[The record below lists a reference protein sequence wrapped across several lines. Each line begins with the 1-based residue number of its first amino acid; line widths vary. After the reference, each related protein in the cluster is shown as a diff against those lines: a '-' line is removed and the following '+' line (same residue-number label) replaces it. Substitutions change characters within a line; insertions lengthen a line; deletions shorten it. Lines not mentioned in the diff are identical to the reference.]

1 MGGHAGQ
8 GGDGQAQAFDLLARL
23 CAAAGTPGA
32 GEPGVGEPGADA
44 QSAASIPAAAT
55 RADLQA
61 AAGRLK
67 AWEPFLHLVDRHRV
81 PGLVHRALGRSGV
94 AVPEAVRRAVAQ
106 RAERVARQNLILVA
120 ATLGL
125 QKAFDAAGI
134 DVIFFKGALVGQRA
148 YGSLAVKHGKD
159 IDFLVPPEDLAATFA
174 LLAGEGYQPVFPAAP
189 LTAAKIDA
197 LRDFQIEAVMA
208 DPARGVQLEPH
219 WRLTENR
226 RLLPLGPLRAGAAK
240 RANIGGVPIRGFHPD
255 DEFAYLCVHG
265 VRSGW
270 FRLKWL
276 ADLHALLAGQAEA
289 ERLRLYRHAEGRG
302 AGPAA
307 LLAYGL
313 CRDLFA
319 LPVPAALVGAVEAPL
334 QRAMRG
340 LCHASLGA
348 THPQTSLRQVLLLP
362 MLHAVACG
370 PAHIGSEVLR
380 WGVNGQDVME
390 LPLPRYLFFLYPLL
404 RLPLWA
410 GRQIAGR
417 GMFSG
422 PGRAR

>member
-1 MGGHAGQ
+1 MGGALRPS
-8 GGDGQAQAFDLLARL
+8 AAEAVAAFDLLRCA
-23 CAAAGTPGA
+23 CAAAAPQ
-32 GEPGVGEPGADA
+32 GV
-44 QSAASIPAAAT
+44 SAALIAPPD
-55 RADLQA
+55 RMVNWELFL
-61 AAGRLK
+61 RLV
-67 AWEPFLHLVDRHRV
+67 ERHRV
-81 PGLVHRALGRSGV
+81 PGLVHAGLGRLPDV
-94 AVPEAVRRAVAQ
+94 VPKPVRQAIAGQAQ
-106 RAERVARQNLILVA
+106 ALARRNLALVA
-120 ATLGL
+120 ATVRL
-125 QKAFDAAGI
+125 QALFDAAGI

-148 YGSLAVKHGKD
+148 YGSIAVKHGKD

-197 LRDFQIEAVMA
+197 LRDFQIEAVMV

-226 RLLPLGPLRAGAAK
+226 RLLPLGPLRAGAGK
-240 RANIGGVPIRGFHPD
+240 RESLGGVPIRGFHPD

-276 ADLHALLAGQAEA
+276 ADLHALLAGQAEE

-319 LPVPAALVGAVEAPL
+319 LPVPAALAGAVETPL

-340 LCHASLGA
+340 LCHACLGA
-348 THPQTSLRQVLLLP
+348 SHPQTSLRRVLVLP

-380 WGVNGQDVME
+380 WGVSGQDVME
-390 LPLPRYLFFLYPLL
+390 LPLPRHLFFLYPLL
-404 RLPLWA
+404 RLPLWV

-422 PGRAR
+422 TGRAP

>member
-1 MGGHAGQ
+1 MGGASGQSAAEAG
-8 GGDGQAQAFDLLARL
+8 AAFDLLRRA
-23 CAAAGTPGA
+23 CAAAAPQ
-32 GEPGVGEPGADA
+32 GV
-44 QSAASIPAAAT
+44 SASLIAVPD
-55 RADLQA
+55 RMVNWELFL
-61 AAGRLK
+61 RLV
-67 AWEPFLHLVDRHRV
+67 ERHRV
-81 PGLVHRALGRSGV
+81 PGLVHAGLARLPDL
-94 AVPEAVRRAVAQ
+94 VPDRVRRAIADKAQ
-106 RAERVARQNLILVA
+106 ALARRNLALVA
-120 ATLGL
+120 ATVRL
-125 QKAFDAAGI
+125 QTLFDAAGI

-148 YGSLAVKHGKD
+148 YGSVAVKHGKD

-174 LLAGEGYQPVFPAAP
+174 LLAGEGYHPVFPAAP

-197 LRDFQIEAVMA
+197 LRDFQIEAVMV

-226 RLLPLGPLRAGAAK
+226 RLLPLGPLRAGAGK
-240 RANIGGVPIRGFHPD
+240 RESLGGVPIRGFHPD

-276 ADLHALLAGQAEA
+276 ADLHALLARQVEE
-289 ERLRLYRHAEGRG
+289 ERLRLYRHAETRG

-319 LPVPAALVGAVEAPL
+319 LPVPATLVRAVEAPL

-348 THPQTSLRQVLLLP
+348 AHPQTSLRQVLLLP
-362 MLHAVACG
+362 LLHAVACG
-370 PAHIGSEVLR
+370 PAHIGSEILR
-380 WGVNGQDVME
+380 WGISGRDVLE
-390 LPLPRYLFFLYPLL
+390 LPLPRYLFVLYPLL
-404 RLPLWA
+404 RLPLWV

-422 PGRAR
+422 TGRAP

>member
-1 MGGHAGQ
+1 MGGASRQSAVEVG
-8 GGDGQAQAFDLLARL
+8 AAFDLLRRA
-23 CAAAGTPGA
+23 CAAAAPQ
-32 GEPGVGEPGADA
+32 GVT
-44 QSAASIPAAAT
+44 ASLTTAPD
-55 RADLQA
+55 RMVNWELFL
-61 AAGRLK
+61 RLV
-67 AWEPFLHLVDRHRV
+67 ERHRV
-81 PGLVHRALGRSGV
+81 PGLVHVGLGRLPDI
-94 AVPEAVRRAVAQ
+94 VPDGIRQAIAGQAQALVRR
-106 RAERVARQNLILVA
+106 NLALVA
-120 ATLGL
+120 ATVRL
-125 QKAFDAAGI
+125 QRLFDAAGI
-134 DVIFFKGALVGQRA
+134 EAIFFKGALVGQRA
-148 YGSLAVKHGKD
+148 YGSVAVKHGKD

-174 LLAGEGYQPVFPAAP
+174 LLVGEGYQPVFPAAP
-189 LTAAKIDA
+189 LTAARIDA
-197 LRDFQIEAVMA
+197 LRDFQIEAVMV
-208 DPARGVQLEPH
+208 DPVRGVQLEPH

-226 RLLPLGPLRAGAAK
+226 RLLPLGPLRAGAGK
-240 RANIGGVPIRGFHPD
+240 RECLGGVPVRGFHPD

-289 ERLRLYRHAEGRG
+289 ERLRLYRHAETRG

-319 LPVPAALVGAVEAPL
+319 LPVPAALARPVEAPL
-334 QRAMRG
+334 QRAMRR

-348 THPQTSLRQVLLLP
+348 SHPQNSLGQVLLLP

-370 PAHIGSEVLR
+370 PAHIGSEILR
-380 WGVNGQDVME
+380 WGVSGQDVLE

-404 RLPLWA
+404 RLPLWV

-422 PGRAR
+422 TGRAP

>member
-1 MGGHAGQ
+1 MA
-8 GGDGQAQAFDLLARL
+8 AFDLLRRA
-23 CAAAGTPGA
+23 CAAAAPQ
-32 GEPGVGEPGADA
+32 GV
-44 QSAASIPAAAT
+44 SASLIAAPD
-55 RADLQA
+55 RMVNWELFL
-61 AAGRLK
+61 RLV
-67 AWEPFLHLVDRHRV
+67 ERHRV
-81 PGLVHRALGRSGV
+81 PGLVHAGLGHLPDV
-94 AVPEAVRRAVAQ
+94 VPEPVRQAIAGQAQ
-106 RAERVARQNLILVA
+106 ALARRNLALVA
-120 ATLGL
+120 ATIRL
-125 QKAFDAAGI
+125 QQLFDAAGI
-134 DVIFFKGALVGQRA
+134 EVIFFKGALVGQRA

-240 RANIGGVPIRGFHPD
+240 RANLGGVPIRGFHPD

-348 THPQTSLRQVLLLP
+348 SHPQTSLRQVLLLP

-422 PGRAR
+422 PGRAP

>member
-1 MGGHAGQ
+1 MGGALRPS
-8 GGDGQAQAFDLLARL
+8 AAEAVAAFDLLRRA
-23 CAAAGTPGA
+23 CAAAAPQ
-32 GEPGVGEPGADA
+32 GV
-44 QSAASIPAAAT
+44 SAALIAAP
-55 RADLQA
+55 DQMVNWELFL
-61 AAGRLK
+61 RLV
-67 AWEPFLHLVDRHRV
+67 ERHRV
-81 PGLVHRALGRSGV
+81 PGLVHAGLGRLPDV
-94 AVPEAVRRAVAQ
+94 VPEPVRQAIAGQAQ
-106 RAERVARQNLILVA
+106 ALARRNLTLVA
-120 ATLGL
+120 ATVRL
-125 QKAFDAAGI
+125 QTLFDAAGI
-134 DVIFFKGALVGQRA
+134 EVIFFKGALVGQRA

-197 LRDFQIEAVMA
+197 LRDFQIEAVMV

-226 RLLPLGPLRAGAAK
+226 RLLPLGPLRAGAGK
-240 RANIGGVPIRGFHPD
+240 RESLGGVPIRGFHPD

-276 ADLHALLAGQAEA
+276 ADLQALLAGKAEE

-319 LPVPAALVGAVEAPL
+319 LPVPAALAGAVETPL

-340 LCHASLGA
+340 LCHACLGA
-348 THPQTSLRQVLLLP
+348 SHPQTSLRQVLVLP

-380 WGVNGQDVME
+380 WGVSGQDVME

-422 PGRAR
+422 TGRAP

>member
-1 MGGHAGQ
+1 MPCGSACSPRLRNRSQPPGDRTRHRRGGGVSAGGVGDAGELRRRQAFGHGDAEHAGAAPALH
-8 GGDGQAQAFDLLARL
+8 AQARRNLA
-23 CAAAGTPGA
+23 
-32 GEPGVGEPGADA
+32 
-44 QSAASIPAAAT
+44 
-55 RADLQA
+55 
-61 AAGRLK
+61 
-67 AWEPFLHLVDRHRV
+67 
-81 PGLVHRALGRSGV
+81 
-94 AVPEAVRRAVAQ
+94 
-106 RAERVARQNLILVA
+106 LVA
-120 ATLGL
+120 ATVRL
-125 QKAFDAAGI
+125 QRLFDAAGI
-134 DVIFFKGALVGQRA
+134 EVIFFKGALVGQRA

-189 LTAAKIDA
+189 LTAARIDA
-197 LRDFQIEAVMA
+197 LRDFQIEAVMV
-208 DPARGVQLEPH
+208 DPTRGVQLEPH

-226 RLLPLGPLRAGAAK
+226 RLLPLGPLRAGAGK
-240 RANIGGVPIRGFHPD
+240 RESLGGVPIRGFHPD

-276 ADLHALLAGQAEA
+276 ADLHALLAGHAEE
-289 ERLRLYRHAEGRG
+289 ERLRLYRHAVGRG

-319 LPVPAALVGAVEAPL
+319 LPVPAALARAVEAPL
-334 QRAMRG
+334 QRAMRR

-348 THPQTSLRQVLLLP
+348 NHPQTSLGQVLVLP

-370 PAHIGSEVLR
+370 PAHIGSEFLR
-380 WGVNGQDVME
+380 WGVNGQDVLE

-417 GMFSG
+417 GMFSST
-422 PGRAR
+422 GRAP

>member
-1 MGGHAGQ
+1 MGGALRPS
-8 GGDGQAQAFDLLARL
+8 AAEAVAAFDLLRRA
-23 CAAAGTPGA
+23 CAAAAPQ
-32 GEPGVGEPGADA
+32 GV
-44 QSAASIPAAAT
+44 SASLIAAP
-55 RADLQA
+55 DQMVNWELFL
-61 AAGRLK
+61 RLV
-67 AWEPFLHLVDRHRV
+67 ERHRV
-81 PGLVHRALGRSGV
+81 PGLVHAGLGRLPDV
-94 AVPEAVRRAVAQ
+94 VPEPVRQAIAGQAQ
-106 RAERVARQNLILVA
+106 ALARRNLALVA
-120 ATLGL
+120 ATVRL
-125 QKAFDAAGI
+125 QALFDAAGI
-134 DVIFFKGALVGQRA
+134 EVIFFKGALVGQRA

-197 LRDFQIEAVMA
+197 LRDFQIEAVMV

-226 RLLPLGPLRAGAAK
+226 RLLPLGPLRAGAGK
-240 RANIGGVPIRGFHPD
+240 RESLGGVPIRGFHPD

-276 ADLHALLAGQAEA
+276 ADLHALLVAQTEE

-319 LPVPAALVGAVEAPL
+319 LPVPAALAGAVETPL

-348 THPQTSLRQVLLLP
+348 SHPQTSLRRVLVLP

-370 PAHIGSEVLR
+370 PAHIGSEILR
-380 WGVNGQDVME
+380 WGVSGQDVME

-422 PGRAR
+422 TGRAP

>member
-1 MGGHAGQ
+1 MGGALRPS
-8 GGDGQAQAFDLLARL
+8 AAEAVAAFDLLRRA
-23 CAAAGTPGA
+23 CAAAAPQ
-32 GEPGVGEPGADA
+32 GV
-44 QSAASIPAAAT
+44 SAALIAAPD
-55 RADLQA
+55 RMVNWELFL
-61 AAGRLK
+61 RLV
-67 AWEPFLHLVDRHRV
+67 ERHRV
-81 PGLVHRALGRSGV
+81 PGLVHAGLGRLPDV
-94 AVPEAVRRAVAQ
+94 VPEPVRQAIAGQAQ
-106 RAERVARQNLILVA
+106 ALARRNLALVA
-120 ATLGL
+120 ATVRL
-125 QKAFDAAGI
+125 QALFDAAGI

-148 YGSLAVKHGKD
+148 YGSIAVKHGKD

-197 LRDFQIEAVMA
+197 LRDFQIEAVMV

-226 RLLPLGPLRAGAAK
+226 RLLPLRPLRAGAGK
-240 RANIGGVPIRGFHPD
+240 RESLGGVPIRGFHPD

-276 ADLHALLAGQAEA
+276 ADLHALLVAQTEE

-319 LPVPAALVGAVEAPL
+319 LPVPAALAGAVETPL

-348 THPQTSLRQVLLLP
+348 SHPQTSLRQVLVLP

-380 WGVNGQDVME
+380 WGVSGQDVME
-390 LPLPRYLFFLYPLL
+390 LPLPRYLFVLYPLL
-404 RLPLWA
+404 RLPLWV

-422 PGRAR
+422 TGRAP

>member
-1 MGGHAGQ
+1 MGGALRPS
-8 GGDGQAQAFDLLARL
+8 AAEALAAFDLLRRA
-23 CAAAGTPGA
+23 CAAAAPK
-32 GEPGVGEPGADA
+32 GV
-44 QSAASIPAAAT
+44 SASLVAAPD
-55 RADLQA
+55 RMVNWELFL
-61 AAGRLK
+61 RLV
-67 AWEPFLHLVDRHRV
+67 ERHRV
-81 PGLVHRALGRSGV
+81 PGLVHAGLGRLPDV
-94 AVPEAVRRAVAQ
+94 VPEPIRQAIAGQAQALARR
-106 RAERVARQNLILVA
+106 NLALVA
-120 ATLGL
+120 ATIRL
-125 QKAFDAAGI
+125 QQLFDAAGI
-134 DVIFFKGALVGQRA
+134 EVIFFKGALVGQRA

-240 RANIGGVPIRGFHPD
+240 RANLGGVPIRGFHPD